1 MEQVKAFGFLEEQ
14 KDFLF
19 PNKVYSETEVE
30 QALLEAPEA
39 FAEIMKTIP
48 FRKPSTVKLISIL
61 VGSLG
66 VDRFYLGDVKKG
78 IIKYFTFGGFGVWWI
93 KDFLS
98 AKDRCRAYNC
108 EKLLAAIQDPSVVAQ
123 MQRMDASIDKA
134 VQVAKAAA
142 PLAKDLKDGLGDV
155 RDTFYVN

>member
-1 MEQVKAFGFLEEQ
+1 MEQVKAFEFLEEE

-19 PNKVYSETEVE
+19 PNKVYSETKVE
-30 QALLEAPEA
+30 QALLDAPEA

-48 FRKPSTVKLISIL
+48 FRKPGTVKLISFF

-78 IIKYFTFGGFGVWWI
+78 VIKYFTFGGLGVWWI

-108 EKLLAAIQDPSVVAQ
+108 EKLLAAIQDPSVIEQ

-142 PLAKDLKDGLGDV
+142 PVARELKNGLSDV
-155 RDTFYVN
+155 QDTFYVN